1 MSEVECSA
9 DLGCRNGGN
18 PLIASR
24 PQQHGHSQMGR
35 NWSHRIR
42 ALLATISGF
51 RTRFLVERAWN
62 PCHIISRK
70 RQRVAFSNLRD
81 LRELAMPCHEPFLYL
96 VGGLEPWNFMTFH
109 VLGIIISSSQLTK
122 SIIFKRGRYTLW

>member
-18 PLIASR
+18 PLIASS
-24 PQQHGHSQMGR
+24 PQQHGHSQILLGR
-35 NWSHRIR
+35 KWSHRIR

-96 VGGLEPWNFMTFH
+96 VGGLEHEFYDFPCIGNNH
-109 VLGIIISSSQLTK
+109 LN
-122 SIIFKRGRYTLW
+122 